1 LQPRK
6 IIACGSCRGAEAEE
20 EEEEGSLLQLLLL
33 QLEKEAKSQRAGF

>member
-6 IIACGSCRGAEAEE
+6 IIACGSCRGAEAE